1 MTESLLDGHMAL
13 YPHKIGLLGEYYS
26 VNIDICEI
34 VDLVSDER
42 VEHVCE
48 VGFNAGKMRWRWLI
62 S

>member
-1 MTESLLDGHMAL
+1 V
-13 YPHKIGLLGEYYS
+13 GLNS

-48 VGFNAGKMRWRWLI
+48 VGFNAGKMVVDGIYHDLNN
-62 S
+62 